1 MKYFNKVD
9 LIDGALISAGLGI
22 SLQDIQSILSIII
35 LCLDVL
41 WILIKFVVKF
51 IKYIKDGELTHEEI
65 QDLDNTVHELEKKK
79 AGDN

>member
-35 LCLDVL
+35 ICLDML
-41 WILIKFVVKF
+41 WIIAKLVIKFMM
-51 IKYIKDGELTHEEI
+51 YIKDGEITKEELE
-65 QDLDNTVHELEKKK
+65 DLDKTVHEIHIKD
-79 AGDN
+79 GDN